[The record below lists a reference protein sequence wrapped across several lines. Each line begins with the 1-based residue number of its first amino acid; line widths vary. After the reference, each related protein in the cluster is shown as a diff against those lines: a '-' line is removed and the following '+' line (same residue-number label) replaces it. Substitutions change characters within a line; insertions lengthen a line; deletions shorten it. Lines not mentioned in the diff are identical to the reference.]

1 MSWETI
7 IVNPFTN
14 VLLLIYH
21 LVGGNFGVAII
32 LFTILIRLITH
43 PLMASQIKSSAK
55 MTEFQQSKQWQ
66 DIQKKYKDDKEK
78 LAQEQ
83 MKLYKDLGINPFA
96 SCLPTIIQIPIIFGL
111 YQSIMRAMAASPGQL
126 LILSRVVSPILS
138 SLFHIQRAVLVP
150 LNSKFLWMNLGQPE
164 RVYLFGIG
172 VPVLAI
178 IVALTTYVQSKVTL
192 PPSTGS
198 NDQMGM
204 TNNMMV
210 ITMPLMLG
218 YFALTFASGLSV
230 YFIAGNL
237 VGIAQ
242 YALLGKVNWK
252 ALLPGTKPAVQK
264 QAIARKSK

>member
-21 LVGGNFGVAII
+21 LIGGNFGVAII

-55 MTEFQQSKQWQ
+55 MTAFQQSKEWQ

-96 SCLPTIIQIPIIFGL
+96 SCLPTLIQIPIIFGL

-138 SLFHIQRAVLVP
+138 TFFHSRNGFICSVLVFP
-150 LNSKFLWMNLGQPE
+150 FWPSSWP
-164 RVYLFGIG
+164 
-172 VPVLAI
+172 
-178 IVALTTYVQSKVTL
+178 S
-192 PPSTGS
+192 PPTS
-198 NDQMGM
+198 N
-204 TNNMMV
+204 
-210 ITMPLMLG
+210 P
-218 YFALTFASGLSV
+218 
-230 YFIAGNL
+230 
-237 VGIAQ
+237 
-242 YALLGKVNWK
+242 K
-252 ALLPGTKPAVQK
+252 
-264 QAIARKSK
+264 